1 MVEIRITPRD
11 IETYKRE
18 VLEASVAVTTKAAAE
33 ILAVTP
39 RTVCNYVRQ
48 GKLPGYAVSAGSKGL
63 RILAADLRD
72 FVRSSKLDLSDLHR

>member
-11 IETYKRE
+11 IEIYKRE
-18 VLEASVAVTTKAAAE
+18 MLEQSVAVTTRSAAE

-48 GKLPGYAVSAGSKGL
+48 GKLPGYAVSSGSKGL

-72 FVRSSKLDLSDLHR
+72 FVRANRLDLSDLDR